1 MRRLALLTVLL
12 TACAGAPRPSPQPPP
27 DQAEEAATLQALRPP
42 KRTGRPLVAVVG
54 ASEGSETTDYLV
66 PYAVLQQSGV
76 ADVVALGTRAGP
88 LTLMPALTIEPQAT
102 TTGFD
107 ALHPDGADYVF
118 VPALHR
124 PDDPETVAFIK
135 AQAAKGATIIGICA
149 GVVTLGK
156 AGLLEGRRATTH
168 WYSVDDL
175 RRDHPSMQWAR
186 DRRYVADR
194 GVVTTTGVTASVPV
208 SIAIVEAIAGRERAG
223 SLAHELGV
231 TDWSAR
237 HDSDA
242 FQLGSGNVW
251 TVVGNTLAFWGHQ
264 TIGIPVADG
273 VDEIALALT
282 ANAYSIT
289 NRSQAATISPAAQ
302 VTTRRGIR
310 LIPDQ
315 AHDERVQLPPPTGTE
330 PVRALD
336 GALEDLTAR
345 YGRGTADYVALILE
359 YPRP

>member
-1 MRRLALLTVLL
+1 MRPLAFATSLFLLA
-12 TACAGAPRPSPQPPP
+12 ACAGAPPRPPP
-27 DQAEEAATLQALRPP
+27 QASPDDAERAATLQALRPP
-42 KRTGRPLVAVVG
+42 KRAGRPLVAVVG
-54 ASEGSETTDYLV
+54 ANEGSETTDYLV

-76 ADVVALGTRAGP
+76 ADVVALGTRSGP

-102 TTGFD
+102 TAGFD

-135 AQAAKGATIIGICA
+135 AQSAKGATIIGICA
-149 GVVTLGK
+149 GVVTLGH

-208 SIAIVEAIAGRERAG
+208 SIAIVEAIAGRDRAEA
-223 SLAHELGV
+223 LARELGV
-231 TDWSAR
+231 TDWSAQ

-242 FQLGSGNVW
+242 FHLGGGDVW

-264 TIGIPVADG
+264 TFGIPVADG
-273 VDEIALALT
+273 VDEISLALT

-289 NRSQAATISPAAQ
+289 NRSQAATISPASR
-302 VTTRRGIR
+302 VTTRRGLR
-310 LIPDQ
+310 LVPDQ
-315 AHDERVQLPPPTGTE
+315 ARDEALQLPPPTSTE

-336 GALEDLTAR
+336 GALQDLAGR
-345 YGRGTADYVALILE
+345 YGAGTANYVALVLE
-359 YPRP
+359 